1 MSKVGQCTATPKV
14 LTIELR
20 TCSLL
25 LLLLLLLLLQE
36 CNCVSTPAA
45 TGKAFML
52 PKYGKGK

>member
-20 TCSLL
+20 TCS